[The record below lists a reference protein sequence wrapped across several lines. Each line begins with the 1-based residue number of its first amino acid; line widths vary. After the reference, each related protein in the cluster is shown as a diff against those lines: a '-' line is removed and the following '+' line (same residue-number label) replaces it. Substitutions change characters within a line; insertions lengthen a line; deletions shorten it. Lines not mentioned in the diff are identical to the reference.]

1 MTGRHRIYWT
11 TCPLCGK
18 RTYETR
24 KDARRAAKQLPGHH
38 MSAYECAQG
47 WHIGHLPAGIA
58 AGNYSRADLGGTA

>member
-1 MTGRHRIYWT
+1 MTGRYTTAWT

-47 WHIGHLPAGIA
+47 WHLGHLPAGIA
-58 AGNYSRADLGGTA
+58 AGSYSRADLGGTA